1 MVQAK
6 DFISAKTIGTAL
18 VLAALFCCLI
28 SLA

>member
-6 DFISAKTIGTAL
+6 DFISAKTLGTAAFF
-18 VLAALFCCLI
+18 VGLFCLI